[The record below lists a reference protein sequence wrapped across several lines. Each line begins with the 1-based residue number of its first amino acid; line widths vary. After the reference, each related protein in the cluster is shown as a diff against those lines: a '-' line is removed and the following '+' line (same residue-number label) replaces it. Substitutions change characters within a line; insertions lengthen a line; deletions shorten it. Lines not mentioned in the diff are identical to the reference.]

1 MGKIIYFLCFILSVF
16 PTDSNE
22 NRRHIHVT
30 RRGSKKSHVGD
41 TVAKIWIEENGRK
54 KIEIDWSELSANEEA
69 DIIKIIDSNYDYI
82 NKSIDN
88 IFRGEKVDILR
99 INKKMK

>member
-1 MGKIIYFLCFILSVF
+1 MGKIIYFLCFIISVF

-41 TVAKIWIEENGRK
+41 TVAKIWIEENGEK
-54 KIEIDWSELSANEEA
+54 KIEIEWSELSAGEEA
-69 DIIKIIDSNYDYI
+69 DIIKIIDNNYDYI

-88 IFRGEKVDILR
+88 IFSGQKVDILK
-99 INKKMK
+99 INKKIK

>member
-30 RRGSKKSHVGD
+30 RRGSKKSHIGD
-41 TVAKIWIEENGRK
+41 TVAKIWIEENGEK
-54 KIEIDWSELSANEEA
+54 KIEIDWSELSASEEA
-69 DIIKIIDSNYDYI
+69 DIIKIIENNYDYI
-82 NKSIDN
+82 NRSIDK
-88 IFRGEKVDILR
+88 IFSGKKVDILK
-99 INKKMK
+99 INKKTK